1 MRYELVRAEAE
12 RDTGSKNPDAIDLAM
27 RGRALLWP
35 PFTKDK
41 VDTPCTWFEKALK
54 SDPSSSAALAGDA
67 YTYVL
72 EFSFGSKNSETDYDT
87 KILGQAD
94 RSITL
99 DRDSIQA
106 YLAKSF
112 YLLVSSRP
120 NDALR
125 AANAALAIDPNS
137 ASLLATLSIA
147 ETYLRQF
154 EQAKSDVQQAMHAL
168 ELVGLADKRNARADE
183 LSGGQQQRLAI
194 ARVLMQKPEVIL
206 ADEPIASLDPALA
219 EEITSL
225 LIRVGS
231 ESKVTLIVSLHR
243 VELALEYFSRVIG
256 LSAGKIRFDL
266 PPNMVR
272 NDLLQDLYGNPL
284 QGGRQVHDED
294 RFQREF
300 GCSR

>member
-1 MRYELVRAEAE
+1 LRYELVRAEAE

-54 SDPSSSAALAGDA
+54 SDPNSSAALAGDA

-137 ASLLATLSIA
+137 ASLLATRSIA

-154 EQAKSDVQQAMHAL
+154 EQAKSDVQQAM
-168 ELVGLADKRNARADE
+168 R
-183 LSGGQQQRLAI
+183 LSPR
-194 ARVLMQKPEVIL
+194 
-206 ADEPIASLDPALA
+206 DPALSQWHNFRADA
-219 EEITSL
+219 ELGLGHFDTVIDECNKAIDGGYRVFYSYLNLAAAHAFRGDMDEAKTALAEARRLNPKLSVKW
-225 LIRVGS
+225 LIEHKPV
-231 ESKVTLIVSLHR
+231 LQP
-243 VELALEYFSRVIG
+243 AFDG
-256 LSAGKIRFDL
+256 LRKAGL
-266 PPNMVR
+266 P
-272 NDLLQDLYGNPL
+272 G
-284 QGGRQVHDED
+284 E
-294 RFQREF
+294 
-300 GCSR
+300 